1 MRPYKNRL
9 SMLALCAT
17 AAVVPVIT
25 ATDVEASSRH
35 LRKHHARTILHYP
48 NAWASGEIRPVA
60 PRTNFGGSACPG
72 SGRGIDCK
80 IWPPPFEDD
89 PDRKISGSD
98 GGG

>member
-17 AAVVPVIT
+17 AAVVPVII

-48 NAWASGEIRPVA
+48 NAWASGEIHPVA
-60 PRTNFGGSACPG
+60 PQSSSSWVCPG
-72 SGRGIDCK
+72 NARSFDCK

>member
-48 NAWASGEIRPVA
+48 NALASGEFHPVA
-60 PRTNFGGSACPG
+60 PRSGSVCPG
-72 SGRGIDCK
+72 SGRSFDCK